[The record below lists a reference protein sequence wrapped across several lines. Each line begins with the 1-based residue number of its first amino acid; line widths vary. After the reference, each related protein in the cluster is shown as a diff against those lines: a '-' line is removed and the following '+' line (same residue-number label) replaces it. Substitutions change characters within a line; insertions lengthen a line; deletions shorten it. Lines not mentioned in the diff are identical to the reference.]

1 MTEHPK
7 ERLVRVEKSVALH
20 HRDAALDVVEH
31 TQAIAVLNGH
41 SDRPGRRRLAGGAL
55 DVDFRP
61 THDGRLPSRM
71 RSAACPGRRLPA
83 AKCKR
88 VVTFRHSLSS
98 SRGVLKPDRMLQ
110 SVLSEETANPD
121 PLAQFRL
128 WFEDAKGAAVP
139 EPNAMAVAS
148 VGPSGAPSLRMVL
161 LKGHGDDGF
170 VFYTNY
176 GSRKAQELEHNRRV
190 ALLFFWATLQR
201 QIRIEGLAART
212 SREESADYFR
222 TRSRDSQ
229 IGAWASAQSEVIT
242 TRAALEQRVVEL

>member
-1 MTEHPK
+1 
-7 ERLVRVEKSVALH
+7 
-20 HRDAALDVVEH
+20 
-31 TQAIAVLNGH
+31 
-41 SDRPGRRRLAGGAL
+41 
-55 DVDFRP
+55 
-61 THDGRLPSRM
+61 
-71 RSAACPGRRLPA
+71 
-83 AKCKR
+83 
-88 VVTFRHSLSS
+88 
-98 SRGVLKPDRMLQ
+98 MLQ
-110 SVLSEETANPD
+110 SVLTEETANPD

-128 WFEDAKGAAVP
+128 WFEDAKGAVVP
-139 EPNAMAVAS
+139 EPNAMALAS

-161 LKGHGDDGF
+161 LKGHADDGF

-242 TRAALEQRVVEL
+242 TRAALEQRVVELEEEYAGREVPVPPFWGGYRVTPDRFEFWQGREHRLHDRLVYEKDGAVWKIARLSP

>member
-1 MTEHPK
+1 
-7 ERLVRVEKSVALH
+7 
-20 HRDAALDVVEH
+20 
-31 TQAIAVLNGH
+31 
-41 SDRPGRRRLAGGAL
+41 
-55 DVDFRP
+55 
-61 THDGRLPSRM
+61 
-71 RSAACPGRRLPA
+71 
-83 AKCKR
+83 
-88 VVTFRHSLSS
+88 
-98 SRGVLKPDRMLQ
+98 MLQ

-128 WFEDAKGAAVP
+128 WFDDAKGAAVP

-148 VGPSGAPSLRMVL
+148 VGPTGAPSLRMVL

-190 ALLFFWATLQR
+190 ALLFFWPTLQR
-201 QIRIEGLAART
+201 QIRIEGVAART

-222 TRSRDSQ
+222 TRSRESQ

-242 TRAALEQRVVEL
+242 TRAALEQRVVELEEEYAGREVPVPPFWGGYRVTPDRFEFWQGREHRLHDRLVYEKDGALWKIARLSP

>member
-1 MTEHPK
+1 
-7 ERLVRVEKSVALH
+7 
-20 HRDAALDVVEH
+20 
-31 TQAIAVLNGH
+31 
-41 SDRPGRRRLAGGAL
+41 
-55 DVDFRP
+55 
-61 THDGRLPSRM
+61 
-71 RSAACPGRRLPA
+71 
-83 AKCKR
+83 
-88 VVTFRHSLSS
+88 
-98 SRGVLKPDRMLQ
+98 MLQ

-128 WFEDAKGAAVP
+128 WFEDAKGAVVP
-139 EPNAMAVAS
+139 EPNAMALAS

-161 LKGHGDDGF
+161 LKGHADDGF

-242 TRAALEQRVVEL
+242 TRAALEQRVVELEEEYAGREVPVPPFWGGYRVTPDRFEFWQGREHRLHDRLVYEKDGAVWKIARLSP